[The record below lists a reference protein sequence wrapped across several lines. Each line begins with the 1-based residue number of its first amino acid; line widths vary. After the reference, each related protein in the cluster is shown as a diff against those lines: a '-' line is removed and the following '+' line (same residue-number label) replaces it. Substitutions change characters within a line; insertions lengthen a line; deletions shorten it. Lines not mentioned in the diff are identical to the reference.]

1 MQIDLMEYRLQLKH
15 TFRISRDCG
24 RDFVDVAIVRIHHL
38 GFTGYGEA
46 SPSKYWGEDI
56 ESVKAAFSELNF
68 YKYPEL
74 SDYEGIIKNINSTDN
89 PPRSLLAAIEMAILD
104 CVSKSRG
111 QSVRQLLGIPSD
123 RNVRSSFT
131 IGIADLNTIELKVQE
146 AAKFPILKVKL
157 GADNDIQIIEKIRSQ
172 TNKTIRVDANE
183 GWTKEEAVKKINWLE
198 NQNVEFVE
206 QPLLASQNENMA
218 WVKARVNLP
227 LFADESV
234 KNSSDIPA
242 LVNFFDGI
250 NIKLMKCGGILEA
263 LSMIQSA
270 KQSGMK
276 VMAGC
281 MTESSLAISAGAQ
294 FLPLLDFADL
304 DGFELISNDPFTGLT
319 MTDGYISINNN
330 LGLGVSPKNE
340 LYSD

>member
-1 MQIDLMEYRLQLKH
+1 MQIDLIEFRLQLKH
-15 TFRISRDCG
+15 TFRIARDSG
-24 RDFVDVAIVRIHHL
+24 RDFVDVAIVRIQHS
-38 GFTGYGEA
+38 GIAGYGEA
-46 SPSKYWGEDI
+46 SPSKYWGENI

-68 YKYPEL
+68 NKYSDL
-74 SDYEGIIKNINSTDN
+74 SNYEDILKNIWSKNS

-104 CVSKSRG
+104 YVSKNRR
-111 QSVRQLLGIPSD
+111 QSVRQLLGISLN

-131 IGIADLNTIELKVQE
+131 IGIADLYTIELKVQE

-172 TNKTIRVDANE
+172 TDKTIRVDANE

-198 NQNVEFVE
+198 SQNVEFVE
-206 QPLLASQNENMA
+206 QPLPASQNENMA
-218 WVKARVNLP
+218 WVKTRVNLP

-234 KNSSDIPA
+234 KNSLDIPA
-242 LVNFFDGI
+242 LVNSFDGI

-263 LSMIQSA
+263 ISMIQLA
-270 KQSGMK
+270 KQFGMK

-281 MTESSLAISAGAQ
+281 MTESSLAISAGVQ

-330 LGLGVSPKNE
+330 LGLGVSPKND
-340 LYSD
+340 LYSN